1 MKGGKN
7 RIDILCLLL
16 KDSLNANQIKEVL
29 RLDYKTVQHHLRL
42 LLKNKFISNSGKTYG
57 SHYMLTE
64 EFRSQIHLFN
74 EILAKI
80 NKSKRKK

>member
-42 LLKNKFISNSGKTYG
+42 LLKNKFISNSIIKRGQLDT
-57 SHYMLTE
+57 LTRK
-64 EFRSQIHLFN
+64 F
-74 EILAKI
+74 I
-80 NKSKRKK
+80 NTLQ